1 MKKIKS
7 PWNFDQPPYD
17 ERSSCYINAGSHH
30 GVGKTQPVGSLTH
43 SMKGEVPKGR
53 PPQLRVDEVPRRNL
67 PIDIEE

>member
-1 MKKIKS
+1 MKKIKN

-17 ERSSCYINAGSHH
+17 QRSSCYINAGTHR
-30 GVGKTQPVGSLTH
+30 GVGKTQPIGSMTH

-53 PPQLRVDEVPRRNL
+53 PPQLKVAEVPFRNL